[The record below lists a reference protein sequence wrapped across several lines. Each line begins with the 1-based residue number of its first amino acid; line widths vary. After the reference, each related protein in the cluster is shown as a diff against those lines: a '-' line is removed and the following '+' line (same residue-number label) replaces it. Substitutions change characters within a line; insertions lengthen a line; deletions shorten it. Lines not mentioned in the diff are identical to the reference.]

1 MQKLR
6 KKAGMVST
14 DAVDVYV
21 GVADASAPSSFQSL
35 LAGVLEAQVRGKE
48 KIVLWLSGALSVD
61 LVGGLF
67 SLTEPSI
74 TLSGF
79 SQKFINDGMQCRSST
94 SQECWAGPRSH

>member
-67 SLTEPSI
+67 SPHRAFYYTVWVQSKVY
-74 TLSGF
+74 
-79 SQKFINDGMQCRSST
+79 Q
-94 SQECWAGPRSH
+94 